1 MFKIILRLIDKLLLK
16 RVKYSESLLFILDE
30 WIKVLLTTPLG
41 DKVMRIKFIS
51 LGLNSPMH
59 YGHVVAVPTIKTQT
73 NDKAVNYG
81 AHT

>member
-1 MFKIILRLIDKLLLK
+1 
-16 RVKYSESLLFILDE
+16 
-30 WIKVLLTTPLG
+30 
-41 DKVMRIKFIS
+41 MRIKFIS

-73 NDKAVNYG
+73 NDTAVNYG